1 MDFVLISAP
10 GLTLHSP
17 CAGGLS
23 VLSSLVLQ
31 LEYYMVTGLDVWD
44 LLVGLRSHL
53 TGGLEAVCET
63 LADTFHRQ
71 PGPVQQYYYVR
82 HMAIKTSLYRSGGRT
97 AIVGLFELCV
107 HLISNHKLRILL
119 AA

>member
-1 MDFVLISAP
+1 M
-10 GLTLHSP
+10 
-17 CAGGLS
+17 
-23 VLSSLVLQ
+23 LSSLVLQ

-82 HMAIKTSLYRSGGRT
+82 HMAIKTSLYRSDRFT
-97 AIVGLFELCV
+97 AVVGHFEPCVLFI
-107 HLISNHKLRILL
+107 LIHQL
-119 AA
+119 

>member
-1 MDFVLISAP
+1 M
-10 GLTLHSP
+10 
-17 CAGGLS
+17 
-23 VLSSLVLQ
+23 LSSLVLQ

-82 HMAIKTSLYRSGGRT
+82 HMAIKTSLYRSDRFT
-97 AIVGLFELCV
+97 AGWGSLSRACFLF
-107 HLISNHKLRILL
+107 
-119 AA
+119 